1 MLALEKLKGAYST
14 KGRLNRSQRE
24 RLAPIE
30 CLQHHPQ
37 LSLIQRAFEKAGI
50 KFLDTCDKHI
60 PRHDIESMEKI
71 TGVYL
76 DQRLFLEAAKCGLF
90 PSWIKPADTEPPP
103 PPVYKWYLGDVR
115 GQARHPDGG
124 RTVEG
129 LREDRSRLLAASSP
143 THPGP
148 PLGRPRRNEGQHGAG
163 PHERARPHLPIPVL
177 CVRFPGPRSRNG
189 SPRLRSLA
197 RQLVG
202 LIPRFCH
209 WSPLIL
215 YSHCVDKLHILFHFT
230 ADKEQDLVQRHFS
243 TNSDLANNV
252 VGCNNEHCWPQ
263 DRRIRLIE
271 YNVDLGGVVFWNS
284 ERVC

>member
-1 MLALEKLKGAYST
+1 MNTPAYEAILDDEGLEASHLLSIPPPSARWGA
-14 KGRLNRSQRE
+14 
-24 RLAPIE
+24 A
-30 CLQHHPQ
+30 
-37 LSLIQRAFEKAGI
+37 SLPFEKAGI
-50 KFLDTCDKHI
+50 KFLDTCDKPI
-60 PRHDIESMEKI
+60 PRHDIEPMEKI

-76 DQRLFLEAAKCGLF
+76 DQRLFPF
-90 PSWIKPADTEPPP
+90 WIKPADTEPPP
-103 PPVYKWYLGDVR
+103 PLVYKWYLGDVR

-129 LREDRSRLLAASSP
+129 PREDRSRLLAASSP

-148 PLGRPRRNEGQHGAG
+148 RRNEGQHGVG
-163 PHERARPHLPIPVL
+163 PHERAQPHLPIPVL

-215 YSHCVDKLHILFHFT
+215 YSHCVDKLHILFHST

-243 TNSDLANNV
+243 TNSDPANNV
-252 VGCNNEHCWPQ
+252 VGCSNEHGWPQ
-263 DRRIRLIE
+263 DHRIRLIE

>member
-1 MLALEKLKGAYST
+1 MTKDLKHLIYYLYRRRPLAGGPQVCPSKKPVSNSST
-14 KGRLNRSQRE
+14 LVTSPE
-24 RLAPIE
+24 P
-30 CLQHHPQ
+30 
-37 LSLIQRAFEKAGI
+37 
-50 KFLDTCDKHI
+50 
-60 PRHDIESMEKI
+60 MEKI

-90 PSWIKPADTEPPP
+90 PFWIKPADTEPPP
-103 PPVYKWYLGDVR
+103 PLVYKWYLGDVR

-129 LREDRSRLLAASSP
+129 PREDRSRLLAASSP

-148 PLGRPRRNEGQHGAG
+148 RRNEGQHGVG
-163 PHERARPHLPIPVL
+163 PHERAQPHLPIPVL

-215 YSHCVDKLHILFHFT
+215 YSHCVDKLHILLHFT
-230 ADKEQDLVQRHFS
+230 ADKEQDLMQRHFS
-243 TNSDLANNV
+243 TNSDPANNV
-252 VGCNNEHCWPQ
+252 VGCNNEHGWPQ
-263 DRRIRLIE
+263 DHRIRLIE

-284 ERVC
+284 ERVCCGTLPPWNRKTRLLAYIVINGAS